1 MVLAQESGTEESSG
15 DDLISVVPGLMI
27 WTAVVF
33 LITFFILRKVAF
45 GRIQGLIEQRRDR
58 IAEALDEA
66 DNARAEARSL
76 LEEHRQ
82 LIADA
87 RSQAEEVLADARRQG
102 EAQRERVK
110 GGRGERRPRTQ
121 ARGEPQVDRGRE
133 SQAARAGAARG
144 CRADADRLGEG
155 DRQDARRRR
164 SATADRRGGRRARLR
179 ADRAVE
185 LVVPR
190 TPMTPFTNREQR
202 WP

>member
-1 MVLAQESGTEESSG
+1 MQDALLATLVLAQESTTEESSG
-15 DDLISVVPGLMI
+15 NDLISVVPGLMI

-45 GRIQGLIEQRRDR
+45 GRIQGMIEQRRDR

-82 LIADA
+82 LIVDA

-110 GGRGERRPRTQ
+110 AEASADLERRLDENRKSIE
-121 ARGEPQVDRGRE
+121 AENRRLLEQVRRE
-133 SQAARAGAARG
+133 VVELTLIASEKVTGKTL
-144 CRADADRLGEG
+144 DADDQRRLIDE
-155 DRQDARRRR
+155 
-164 SATADRRGGRRARLR
+164 
-179 ADRAVE
+179 AVE
-185 LVVPR
+185 ELDFDQIAR
-190 TPMTPFTNREQR
+190 SN
-202 WP
+202 

>member
-1 MVLAQESGTEESSG
+1 MQDALLATLVLAQESTTEESSG
-15 DDLISVVPGLMI
+15 NDLISVVPGLMI

-45 GRIQGLIEQRRDR
+45 GRIQGMIEQRRDR

-110 GGRGERRPRTQ
+110 AEASADLERRLDENRKSIE
-121 ARGEPQVDRGRE
+121 AENRRLLEQVRRE
-133 SQAARAGAARG
+133 VVELTLIASEKVTGKTL
-144 CRADADRLGEG
+144 DADDQRRLIDE
-155 DRQDARRRR
+155 
-164 SATADRRGGRRARLR
+164 
-179 ADRAVE
+179 AVE
-185 LVVPR
+185 ELDFDQIAR
-190 TPMTPFTNREQR
+190 SN
-202 WP
+202 